1 MRAKDK
7 WNKTIDL
14 YVDGLEIFSFQL
26 NALRR
31 QVFGKIEKFGVHSR
45 IVSTESNLLFKLTF
59 IALTIVFA
67 TVLFSCQTRPVI
79 RGRPPGA
86 AIRKPD
92 KGYDPLYIKRD
103 SLNLKPVDP
112 GSRTGSMWADAT
124 QPRQF
129 FNELKPSKTG
139 EVLSVSIPKELQ
151 FQIPNVGAAQRES
164 APRDKG
170 KSDKGAAKNAANVAA
185 TGAQAQGNS
194 DGEIKNTDPF
204 AAGQAGALAYD
215 PLSSLKMQI
224 IAMDQSGDVFLRG
237 FKDFN
242 TNMGEKR
249 SVMILAKL
257 PKRALMG
264 YEIDAR
270 ELTEIEVSDEIGG
283 QTTSYRASGWDVATS
298 RRLSGFTP
306 DINYELMALDEVRG
320 ELAQQQ
326 KSIRDQR
333 NAIVTEQERIKK
345 ERERG
350 AAVDQRDKSLLAAQ
364 NTAGPAS
371 GTNPATPNAQAVPP
385 KSGASR

>member
-1 MRAKDK
+1 MRVKEK

-26 NALRR
+26 NLLRR
-31 QVFGKIEKFGVHSR
+31 QIFGKIERFGVHSR
-45 IVSTESNLLFKLTF
+45 IVSSESNLLFKLTF

-67 TVLFSCQTRPVI
+67 TVLFSCQTRPVV
-79 RGRPPGA
+79 RGRQPGA
-86 AIRKPD
+86 AIRKSD

-103 SLNLKPVDP
+103 SLNLRQVDP
-112 GSRTGSMWADAT
+112 GSHTGSMWADAA

-129 FNELKPSKTG
+129 FNELKPGKTG

-151 FQIPNVGAAQRES
+151 FQIPNFGAAQRES

-170 KSDKGAAKNAANVAA
+170 KSDKGAAKNAANVVA
-185 TGAQAQGNS
+185 TAAQAQSNS

-270 ELTEIEVSDEIGG
+270 ELTEIEVSDEVGG

-345 ERERG
+345 ERERT
-350 AAVDQRDKSLLAAQ
+350 AAVEQRDKALSAAQ
-364 NTAGPAS
+364 NAAAPGLGTTPPA
-371 GTNPATPNAQAVPP
+371 PNAQTVPP
-385 KSGASR
+385 KSGVSR